1 MRQEVLNYINGLS
14 LGTFTVSSDLPYD
27 ASGSALYL
35 QNVKKIYVDAEQ
47 VTTEPLVTALNGPVI
62 DNEVT
67 SVSIYFSADA
77 KQLPANYDT
86 LVSDLK
92 KAKNITTVSGL
103 HRRESDYSSDFQGD
117 LIVNTLEIRFNKV
130 IT

>member
-14 LGTFTVSSDLPYD
+14 LGTFTVSTDLPYD
-27 ASGSALYL
+27 ASGNALYL

-47 VTTEPLVTALNGPVI
+47 SITEPLVTALDGPVI

-86 LVSDLK
+86 LVSNLK
-92 KAKNITTVSGL
+92 KAKNITTVSGI
-103 HRRESDYSSDFQGD
+103 HRRESDYASEYQGD
-117 LIVNTLEIRFNKV
+117 LIVNSLEIRFNKV